1 MSRFVWSSFF
11 ISHKYLFISELQF
24 ISNYL
29 TSFSNLF
36 SKKTYSYINNNPSAE
51 GLRGESLGIDIVA
64 NLKMVGKLAV
74 NKPIRGG

>member
-1 MSRFVWSSFF
+1 MA
-11 ISHKYLFISELQF
+11 
-24 ISNYL
+24 
-29 TSFSNLF
+29 SFSNLF
-36 SKKTYSYINNNPSAE
+36 QKKTYSYINNNPSAE